1 MDFVVIIQ
9 FTAQLLHLKCI
20 FFFQILLIPGFAII
34 SSQIKSESGKLL
46 LTQKA
51 CNVAL
56 SPSKHEKIIFLG
68 ELIVALIPCLIGVIL

>member
-20 FFFQILLIPGFAII
+20 FFFQILLIPGFA
-34 SSQIKSESGKLL
+34 SQIKSESGKLL
-46 LTQKA
+46 LTRKA